1 MNGGYKMKEDNNDVL
16 VMIIG
21 IAISLV
27 MLVISILFYSFV
39 NMYVWNNVLLYFFE
53 LPLITL
59 VGGFGIGVI
68 QDAFIKPIVRR
79 DEDVSAFEYLFYSIS
94 FRAMVLFFA
103 WIFTLLI

>member
-1 MNGGYKMKEDNNDVL
+1 MNGGYKMKEDSNDVL

-53 LPLITL
+53 LELITL
-59 VGGFGIGVI
+59 VGEYGIGVLK
-68 QDAFIKPIVRR
+68 DAIIKQIVSR
-79 DEDVSAFEYLFYSIS
+79 DEDVTEFEYLLYSIS
-94 FRAMVLFFA
+94 FRAIVLFF
-103 WIFTLLI
+103 